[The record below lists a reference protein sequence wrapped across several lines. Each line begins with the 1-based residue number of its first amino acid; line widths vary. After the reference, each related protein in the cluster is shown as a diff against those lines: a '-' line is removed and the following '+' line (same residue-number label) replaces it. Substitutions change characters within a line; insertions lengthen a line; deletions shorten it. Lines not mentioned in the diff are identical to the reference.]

1 MPKEIVM
8 PLLGFSMEEGRIM
21 QWLKEEGDSLEKGEP
36 LLVIETDKASLEAE
50 SHYRGTLYKILVEEG
65 ESAPVGTPIAL
76 FLEPGEEPGDEDEPG
91 EAVAVSEPVPAKEA
105 DPIQEAPSQ
114 SKVQGDRI
122 FASPLARKK
131 ARENSVDLQ
140 ELEGSGPGG
149 RIVAADVPDAQAVS
163 KSEDEVVPYA
173 GARKAIGD
181 KTQLS
186 KNTAPH
192 YYMSMEIDM
201 EAVLAFREQVSRQR
215 KLSLNHILIKAA
227 AMALKDNPKLNSTL
241 EAETITFHGDVNIG
255 FVVATDDGM
264 QIPVLRRVTE
274 KSLSALAQEAEALT
288 ERVRQGRMQVADT
301 QEGTFTVSNLGMYGI
316 TEFTAVIHQPQTAIL
331 AVGAVKDKVLKV
343 TLSMDHRVIDG
354 VSGARFLASLKEFLE
369 QPLNMLI

>member
-1 MPKEIVM
+1 MPKKIIM

-50 SHYRGTLYKILVEEG
+50 SHYRGTLHKILVEEG
-65 ESAPVGTPIAL
+65 ESAPVGAPIAL
-76 FLEPGEEPGDEDEPG
+76 YLEPGEEPGEESGEP
-91 EAVAVSEPVPAKEA
+91 VSVSELAPEEVAA
-105 DPIQEAPSQ
+105 PIKEAPSPP
-114 SKVQGDRI
+114 KAQGNRI
-122 FASPLARKK
+122 IASPLARKK

-140 ELEGSGPGG
+140 GLKGSGPGG
-149 RIVAADVPDAQAVS
+149 RIVAADVQDGVQAVGNG
-163 KSEDEVVPYA
+163 EDEVVPYA

-201 EAVLAFREQVSRQR
+201 EAVLVFREQVSQQR
-215 KLSLNHILIKAA
+215 KFSLNHILIKAV

-241 EAETITFHGDVNIG
+241 EDETITFHRDVNIG
-255 FVVATDDGM
+255 FVVGTEDGM
-264 QIPVLRRVTE
+264 QIPVLRRATE

-288 ERVRQGRMQVADT
+288 ERVRQERMQVADT

-331 AVGAVKDKVLKV
+331 AVGAVKDNVLKV

-369 QPLNMLI
+369 HPLNMLI